1 MDLKVSD
8 AAKVGFWVIMA
19 VFFILLMLSYFGV
32 VKFIGKRQDE
42 YRLHFHFASIRGLN
56 KGAKFKIN
64 GKEVGL
70 VEMTDISP
78 LSGVSVTVR
87 IFGKGNV
94 VHENAEVIITK
105 ESLLGSSYI
114 EVSEPAGGYFDCD
127 ADEEPDCYYVKVL
140 KSKVRKNDWLH
151 YFHDGEEKLIGQIV
165 DVEISESGFDRA
177 KVKKIDKSINVDKT
191 YAFVPGERKFWD
203 SGTKKY
209 TQVTYIDVFPPLEEE
224 SYFQGSREAGPE
236 DLIAHVDEVVRE
248 SGLQLKELNQEILNV
263 LKRFQDLLDDIE
275 GLIDKDAI
283 DELFA
288 SVKEQ
293 IESIGAN
300 VESITV
306 GLADI
311 VDDNKPRIT
320 STMEN
325 IESASKSMRDLMED
339 PELQDSVKNISE
351 RIESIADQI
360 EGILADIEEITDD
373 PELKGELKESVH
385 SVRDTLETTKK
396 TVQDLKNRIEK
407 VSDLEFSGEFKSRF
421 RPEKDT
427 YFSGVDFYLYN
438 PEKQIYFTVGLDE
451 IGEDNLLN
459 MQLGFNLDE
468 VFDLRF
474 GVKRSKVGL
483 GLDYHLDNF
492 FIKSDLYDP
501 NDVVFDMYGGIG
513 ISDNVFIVVGGES
526 IFNDDIFNLGILYE
540 F

>member
-1 MDLKVSD
+1 MDLKVSY

-19 VFFILLMLSYFGV
+19 VFFVLLMLSYFGV
-32 VKFIGKRQDE
+32 VNFIGKRQDE

-64 GKEVGL
+64 GQEVGL

-87 IFGKGNV
+87 IFGKENV

-127 ADEEPDCYYVKVL
+127 AEEEVDYYYVKVL

-151 YFHDGEEKLIGQIV
+151 YFHNGDEKLIGQIV
-165 DVEISESGFDRA
+165 DVEKSETGFDRV
-177 KVKKIDKSINVDKT
+177 KVKKIEKSINVDKT
-191 YAFVPGERKFWD
+191 YAFLPGERKFWD
-203 SGTKKY
+203 SETSKY
-209 TQVTYIDVFPPLEEE
+209 AFVTFIDVFPPLEEG

-248 SGLQLKELNQEILNV
+248 SGLQLKELNQEMLNV
-263 LKRFQDLLDDIE
+263 LQKFQDLLDDIE
-275 GLIDKDAI
+275 QVLDKEAI

-300 VESITV
+300 VESMTV

-311 VDDNKPRIT
+311 VDENKPRLS

-325 IESASKSMRDLMED
+325 IEAASKSMRDLMED
-339 PELQDSVKNISE
+339 PELHDAAKNISE
-351 RIESIADQI
+351 RIEKISEQI
-360 EGILADIEEITDD
+360 ERILVDIEEITDD
-373 PELKGELKESVH
+373 PELKGELKDSIHSVH
-385 SVRDTLETTKK
+385 DTLKTTEE
-396 TVQDLKNRIEK
+396 TVQNLKKRIEK
-407 VSDLEFSGEFKSRF
+407 VSNLEFSGEFKSRF
-421 RPEKDT
+421 KPQKDS
-427 YFSGVDFYLYN
+427 YFSGVDFYIYN
-438 PEKQIYFTVGLDE
+438 PEKQVYFTVGLDE

-501 NDVVFDMYGGIG
+501 NDVLFDMYGGLG
-513 ISDNVFIVVGGES
+513 ISENVFIVVGGEN
-526 IFNDDIFNLGILYE
+526 IFRDDIFNLGILYE